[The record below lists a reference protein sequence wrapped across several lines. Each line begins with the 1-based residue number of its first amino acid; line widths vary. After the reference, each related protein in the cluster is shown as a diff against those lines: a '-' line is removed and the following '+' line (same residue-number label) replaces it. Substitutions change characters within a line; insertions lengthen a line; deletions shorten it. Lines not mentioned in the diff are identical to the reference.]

1 MVLGGANVWTNFSY
15 GYRNETPSGWLLSP
29 NRNKLILFNRNKNL
43 KQWYKIF
50 THSYYANEHG
60 YPQAIKSSSQMP
72 LDEAWNKWHELQ
84 LEDGLLK
91 NLNYLNKQ
99 KFNNSINKT
108 ILIGNRNLS
117 LRDSSKL
124 AVIFNIF

>member
-29 NRNKLILFNRNKNL
+29 NRNKLILFKRNKKSSNNGIR
-43 KQWYKIF
+43 IF

-84 LEDGLLK
+84 LEGWTFEELELPE
-91 NLNYLNKQ
+91 
-99 KFNNSINKT
+99 
-108 ILIGNRNLS
+108 
-117 LRDSSKL
+117 
-124 AVIFNIF
+124 